1 MRGIFVDKKRILII
15 VTGRG
20 IGGDAGTALNVYNA
34 LEKRG
39 YDCEIA
45 LDESAPGLLFKKNN
59 IGWNK
64 VIIPQA
70 GGHSATIMTTIKAG
84 IRAIRGVFQ
93 TRKLLKSKKFD
104 LELGILGGGAIVG
117 ALGAKLARIPTVSL
131 LITPLDTKVC
141 SHIGTPIILPEN
153 NLFLVE
159 DVPDNMVKSFSPVS
173 DSITHGDKNKALE
186 KIKEHSKEAKEKN
199 PDAIGFDENKPTIVF
214 SSGSSLFEKTA
225 QAINQFSKYSDKY
238 NLVLCGDPLNESV
251 IDYIDES
258 KMINVGFIDWVND
271 LLCLADL
278 AVLTNDGLMLHEAMV
293 CNLPVVILKRVKWG
307 RYHDMVS
314 IFKGATV
321 ECDLEDLDEKIFEVM
336 DNYDEFAKRTDE
348 YRTAILNVDDN
359 ICAIVDGYLK

>member
-1 MRGIFVDKKRILII
+1 MDKKKILII

-20 IGGDAGTALNVYNA
+20 LGGDAGIALNVYNA

-45 LDESAPGLLFKKNN
+45 LDESAPGILFKKNN
-59 IGWNK
+59 IEWNK

-70 GGHSATIMTTIKAG
+70 GGHSATIKTTISAA
-84 IRAIRGVFQ
+84 IRAIRAVFK

-117 ALGAKLARIPTVSL
+117 AIASKLARIPSVSL

-141 SHIGTPIILPEN
+141 RHIGTPIILPEN
-153 NLFLVE
+153 NLFLAE
-159 DVPDNMVKSFSPVS
+159 DIPDNMVKSFLPVNEN
-173 DSITHGDKNKALE
+173 ITHGDKDKALE
-186 KIKEHSKEAKEKN
+186 KIKEHSIEVKEKN
-199 PDAIGFDENKPTIVF
+199 PDAIEFDESKPTIVF

-225 QAINQFSKYSDKY
+225 QAIDQFSKYCDKY
-238 NLVLCGDPLNESV
+238 NLVLVGDPLEKEFYK
-251 IDYIDES
+251 YIDET
-258 KMINVGFIDWVND
+258 KIINLGFIDWVND

-293 CNLPVVILKRVKWG
+293 CNLPVVILKRVKYG

-321 ECDLEDLDEKIFEVM
+321 ECDLEDLDEKIFDVM

-348 YRTAILNVDDN
+348 YRTAILNVDET
-359 ICAIVDGYLK
+359 ICDIVDKSLENK

>member
-1 MRGIFVDKKRILII
+1 M
-15 VTGRG
+15 
-20 IGGDAGTALNVYNA
+20 
-34 LEKRG
+34 
-39 YDCEIA
+39 
-45 LDESAPGLLFKKNN
+45 
-59 IGWNK
+59 
-64 VIIPQA
+64 
-70 GGHSATIMTTIKAG
+70 
-84 IRAIRGVFQ
+84 
-93 TRKLLKSKKFD
+93 
-104 LELGILGGGAIVG
+104 ELGILGGGAIVG
-117 ALGAKLARIPTVSL
+117 ALGAKLAGIPTVSL

-153 NLFLVE
+153 NLFLAE
-159 DVPDNMVKSFSPVS
+159 NIPDNMIKSFSPVNEN
-173 DSITHGDKNKALE
+173 ITHGDKSKALE
-186 KIKEHSKEAKEKN
+186 KLKEHSKEAKEKN
-199 PDAIGFDENKPTIVF
+199 PDAIEFDESKPTIVF

-225 QAINQFSKYSDKY
+225 QAINQFSKYCDKY
-238 NLVLCGDPLNESV
+238 NLVLCGDPLEDSV
-251 IDYIDES
+251 CNYIDET

-293 CNLPVVILKRVKWG
+293 CNIPVVILKRVKWG

-359 ICAIVDGYLK
+359 ICNIVDGYLK

>member
-1 MRGIFVDKKRILII
+1 MRGILVDKKRILII

-84 IRAIRGVFQ
+84 IRAIRGVLQ

-117 ALGAKLARIPTVSL
+117 ALGAKLAGIPTVSL

-159 DVPDNMVKSFSPVS
+159 NVPDNMVKSFSPVS
-173 DSITHGDKNKALE
+173 DNLTHGDKNKALE
-186 KIKEHSKEAKEKN
+186 KLKEHSK
-199 PDAIGFDENKPTIVF
+199 DKPTIVF

-251 IDYIDES
+251 LDYIDET

-348 YRTAILNVDDN
+348 YRTAILNVGDN
-359 ICAIVDGYLK
+359 ICDIVDGYLK

>member
-1 MRGIFVDKKRILII
+1 MAKKVLIV

-59 IGWNK
+59 IEWNK

-70 GGHSATIMTTIKAG
+70 GGHSATIMTTIKAA
-84 IRAIRGVFQ
+84 IRAVRGVLQ

-141 SHIGTPIILPEN
+141 SRIGTPIILPEN
-153 NLFLVE
+153 NLFLAE
-159 DVPDNMVKSFSPVS
+159 NIPENMIRSFSPVN
-173 DSITHGDKNKALE
+173 DNITHGDKDKALE
-186 KIKEHSKEAKEKN
+186 KIKEHSAAVKEKN
-199 PDAIGFDENKPTIVF
+199 PDAMGFDENKLTIVF

-238 NLVLCGDPLNESV
+238 NLVLCGDPLDESV
-251 IDYIDES
+251 LKYIDES

-293 CNLPVVILKRVKWG
+293 CNLPVVILKRVKYG

-314 IFKGATV
+314 IFKGATI
-321 ECDLEDLDEKIFEVM
+321 ECDLEDLDEAIFDVV
-336 DNYDEFAKRTDE
+336 DNYDEYAKN
-348 YRTAILNVDDN
+348 TAIYKDSILNVGDN
-359 ICAIVDGYLK
+359 IADIVEASFK

>member
-1 MRGIFVDKKRILII
+1 MDKKKILII

-84 IRAIRGVFQ
+84 IRAIRGVLQ

-104 LELGILGGGAIVG
+104 LEAIVG
-117 ALGAKLARIPTVSL
+117 ALGAKLAGIPTVSL

-153 NLFLVE
+153 NLFLAE
-159 DVPDNMVKSFSPVS
+159 NIPDNMIKSFSPVNEN
-173 DSITHGDKNKALE
+173 ITHGDKSKALE
-186 KIKEHSKEAKEKN
+186 KLKEHSKEAKEKN
-199 PDAIGFDENKPTIVF
+199 PDAIEFDESKPTIVF

-225 QAINQFSKYSDKY
+225 QAINQFSKYCDKY
-238 NLVLCGDPLNESV
+238 NLVLCGDPLEDSV
-251 IDYIDES
+251 CNYIDET

-293 CNLPVVILKRVKWG
+293 CNIPVVILKRVKWG

-359 ICAIVDGYLK
+359 ICNIVDGYLK

>member
-1 MRGIFVDKKRILII
+1 MDKKRILII

-20 IGGDAGTALNVYNA
+20 LGGDAGIALNVYNA

-45 LDESAPGLLFKKNN
+45 LDESAPGILFKKNN
-59 IGWNK
+59 IPWNK

-70 GGHSATIMTTIKAG
+70 GGHSATIKTTVKAA
-84 IRAIRGVFQ
+84 IRAIRAVFK
-93 TRKLLKSKKFD
+93 TRKLLKSKNFD

-117 ALGAKLARIPTVSL
+117 ALGAKLAGIPTVSL

-141 SHIGTPIILPEN
+141 RHIGTPIILPEN
-153 NLFLVE
+153 NLFLAE
-159 DVPDNMVKSFSPVS
+159 NIPDNMVKSFLPVNEN
-173 DSITHGDKNKALE
+173 ITHGNKEIALE
-186 KIKEHSKEAKEKN
+186 KIREHCSELKSKN
-199 PDAIGFDENKPTIVF
+199 PDAIEFDVNKPTIVF

-225 QAINQFSKYSDKY
+225 QAIDQFSKYCDKY
-238 NLVLCGDPLNESV
+238 NLVLVGHPLE
-251 IDYIDES
+251 DEFYKYIDET
-258 KMINVGFIDWVND
+258 KIINLGFIDWVND

-293 CNLPVVILKRVKWG
+293 CNLPVVILKRVKYG

-348 YRTAILNVDDN
+348 YRTAILNVDET
-359 ICAIVDGYLK
+359 ICDIVDRSLE

>member
-1 MRGIFVDKKRILII
+1 MDKKKILII

-45 LDESAPGLLFKKNN
+45 LDESAPGLLFN
-59 IGWNK
+59 
-64 VIIPQA
+64 
-70 GGHSATIMTTIKAG
+70 ATIMTTIKAG
-84 IRAIRGVFQ
+84 IRAIRGVLQ

-117 ALGAKLARIPTVSL
+117 ALGAKLAGIPTVSL

-153 NLFLVE
+153 NLFLAE
-159 DVPDNMVKSFSPVS
+159 NIPDNMIKSFSPVNEN
-173 DSITHGDKNKALE
+173 ITHGDKSKALE
-186 KIKEHSKEAKEKN
+186 KLKEHSKEAKEKN
-199 PDAIGFDENKPTIVF
+199 PDAIEFDESKPTIVF

-225 QAINQFSKYSDKY
+225 QAINQFSKYCDKY
-238 NLVLCGDPLNESV
+238 NLVLCGDPLEDSV
-251 IDYIDES
+251 CNYIDET

-293 CNLPVVILKRVKWG
+293 CNIPVVILKRVKWG

-359 ICAIVDGYLK
+359 ICNIVDGYLK

>member
-70 GGHSATIMTTIKAG
+70 GGHSATIMTTI
-84 IRAIRGVFQ
+84 
-93 TRKLLKSKKFD
+93 SKKFD

-159 DVPDNMVKSFSPVS
+159 DVPENMVKSFSPVS

-199 PDAIGFDENKPTIVF
+199 PDAIEFDENKPTIVF

-251 IDYIDES
+251 LDYIDET

-336 DNYDEFAKRTDE
+336 DNYDEYAKRTDE
-348 YRTAILNVDDN
+348 YRTAILNVGDN
-359 ICAIVDGYLK
+359 ICDIVDGYLK

>member
-1 MRGIFVDKKRILII
+1 MKALLV

-20 IGGDAGTALNVYNA
+20 LGGDAAIALNTLKA
-34 LEKRG
+34 LEKKG
-39 YDCEIA
+39 VECEIA
-45 LDESAPGLLFKKNN
+45 LDESAPGILFEKNRYSWHK
-59 IGWNK
+59 IS
-64 VIIPQA
+64 IPQA
-70 GGHSATIMTTIKAG
+70 GGHAATKISALKGALKLIPAAFRARKAIKKSG
-84 IRAIRGVFQ
+84 SDFVVGV
-93 TRKLLKSKKFD
+93 
-104 LELGILGGGAIVG
+104 LGGGAIVG
-117 ALGAKLARIPTVSL
+117 SLGAKLARIPSVSL

-141 SHIGTPIILPEN
+141 RHIGTPIILPEN
-153 NLFLVE
+153 NLFLAE
-159 DVPDNMVKSFSPVS
+159 NIPDNMVKSFLPVNEN
-173 DSITHGDKNKALE
+173 ITHGDKNKALE
-186 KIKEHSKEAKEKN
+186 KIKEHSKEVKEKN
-199 PDAIGFDENKPTIVF
+199 PDAIEFDESKPTIVF

-225 QAINQFSKYSDKY
+225 QAINQFSKYCDRY
-238 NLVLCGDPLNESV
+238 NLVLCGDPLEESV
-251 IDYIDES
+251 CNYIDET

-293 CNLPVVILKRVKWG
+293 CNIPVVILKRVKWG

-359 ICAIVDGYLK
+359 ICNIVDGYLK

>member
-1 MRGIFVDKKRILII
+1 MFI
-15 VTGRG
+15 
-20 IGGDAGTALNVYNA
+20 
-34 LEKRG
+34 
-39 YDCEIA
+39 
-45 LDESAPGLLFKKNN
+45 KKNN
-59 IGWNK
+59 IEWNK

-70 GGHSATIMTTIKAG
+70 GGHSATIKTTIKAA
-84 IRAIRGVFQ
+84 IRAIRAVFK
-93 TRKLLKSKKFD
+93 TRKLLKSKRFD

-117 ALGAKLARIPTVSL
+117 ALGAKLARIPSVSL

-141 SHIGTPIILPEN
+141 RHIGTPIILPEN
-153 NLFLVE
+153 NLFLAENIPDNMVFLAE
-159 DVPDNMVKSFSPVS
+159 NIPDNMVKSFLPVNEN
-173 DSITHGDKNKALE
+173 ITHGDKNKALE
-186 KIKEHSKEAKEKN
+186 KLKEHSKEVKEKN
-199 PDAIGFDENKPTIVF
+199 PDAKEFDESKPTIVF

-225 QAINQFSKYSDKY
+225 QAINQFSKYCDRY
-238 NLVLCGDPLNESV
+238 NLVLCGDPLEESV
-251 IDYIDES
+251 CNYIDET

-348 YRTAILNVDDN
+348 YRTAILNVDET
-359 ICAIVDGYLK
+359 ICDIVDKSLENK